1 MKSKINFV
9 NLIKDILDEN
19 QYLELLKDIAM
30 ENVNSD
36 VTFDEFFNKVAN
48 KYCFII
54 LIIGF
59 SKRVELETYAI
70 DNTNN
75 VKIKPEVFAKKY
87 EKYIKQVENMK
98 FELLKDII

>member
-30 ENVNSD
+30 ENVNSG
-36 VTFDEFFNKVAN
+36 VTFDEFFYKVAN

>member
-19 QYLELLKDIAM
+19 QYLELLKDIVM

>member
-1 MKSKINFV
+1 
-9 NLIKDILDEN
+9 
-19 QYLELLKDIAM
+19 M

>member
-9 NLIKDILDEN
+9 NLIKDILGEN

-36 VTFDEFFNKVAN
+36 VTFDKFFSKVAN

-59 SKRVELETYAI
+59 SKRVEVETYAI

-75 VKIKPEVFAKKY
+75 VRIKPEVFAKKY

-98 FELLKDII
+98 FEFLKDII